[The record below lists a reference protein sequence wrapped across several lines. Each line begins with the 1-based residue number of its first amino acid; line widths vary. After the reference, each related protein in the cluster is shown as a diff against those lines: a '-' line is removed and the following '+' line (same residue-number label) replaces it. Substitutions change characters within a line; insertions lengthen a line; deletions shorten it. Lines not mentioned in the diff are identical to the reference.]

1 VIAFEKI
8 DLTAGETRE
17 VSLTIDPMSHL
28 SYPDSDG
35 QRILEPGQF
44 VIEASRQLEAE
55 FLLMEQL

>member
-1 VIAFEKI
+1 
-8 DLTAGETRE
+8 
-17 VSLTIDPMSHL
+17 MSHL